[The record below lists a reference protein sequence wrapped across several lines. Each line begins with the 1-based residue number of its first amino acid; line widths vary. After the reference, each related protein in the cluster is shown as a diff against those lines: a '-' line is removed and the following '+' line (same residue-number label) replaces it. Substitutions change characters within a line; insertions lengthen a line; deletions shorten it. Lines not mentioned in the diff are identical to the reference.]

1 MHASHSG
8 FEYVFFFHQKEPKL
22 LSPLFFPLFYSN
34 TGKQMKYILLLYF
47 CLLLQ
52 VIKAKLISFEDQDI
66 QYFGRWQKT
75 SEDIQSVS
83 SGAYFKTTIVVNE
96 QQRQIKLKLSQ
107 PAIIYT
113 QIDKN
118 GPISKM
124 EAIDQGVYPIDLV
137 INLPTLNTP
146 TTMITIMSDIS
157 STLCLQAIEL
167 NDDNDHTATLEEKEQ
182 QQPHLI
188 EFVGHD
194 LTLGLGTSNSLMT
207 SFPWLVS
214 SLLGTER
221 SQIAFP
227 GAWLMDHQE
236 SIGMETQ
243 YFKGT
248 SFYIPRIVVVLLGE
262 YDQYPIAYASRLSQF
277 LLHIRNHFSQQ
288 TTILVLSEPLGVLF
302 QESQTAVNLLND
314 IQQQDIHFID
324 TTGWVQYGQTAYRDP
339 VKYFFCRSFIKKVQ

>member
-1 MHASHSG
+1 
-8 FEYVFFFHQKEPKL
+8 
-22 LSPLFFPLFYSN
+22 
-34 TGKQMKYILLLYF
+34 MKYILLLYF
-47 CLLLQ
+47 CLHFQL
-52 VIKAKLISFEDQDI
+52 IKARLVSFEDQDI

-75 SEDIQSVS
+75 STDIQSVS

-96 QQRQIKLKLSQ
+96 QQRQIKLKLSR
-107 PAIIYT
+107 PAVIYT

-137 INLPTLNTP
+137 INLPALNTP

-157 STLCLQAIEL
+157 SSICLQAIEI
-167 NDDNDHTATLEEKEQ
+167 NDNSIIDNKVLEEEEEK

-194 LTLGLGTSNSLMT
+194 LTLGLGTSNSIMT

-248 SFYIPRIVVVLLGE
+248 SFYTPRIVVVLLGE
-262 YDQYPIAYASRLSQF
+262 YDQYPKAYGSRLSQF
-277 LLHIRNHFSQQ
+277 LLRIRNHFPQ
-288 TTILVLSEPLGVLF
+288 TSILVLSEPLGVLF
-302 QESQTAVNLLND
+302 QESQTVVSLLND
-314 IQQQDIHFID
+314 VQSDQNIHFID
-324 TTGWVQYGQTAYRDP
+324 TTGWIQYGQTAYSDP
-339 VKYFFCRSFIKKVQ
+339 VKYYYYSFIILYFSRSIIIYKCIFICLLLFISYI